1 MISLRDFQQQDTE
14 QLISI
19 LNDTSVTQ
27 FLSSKIPSPYTA
39 SDANWWI
46 TEGSKSELIKAIT
59 LDDQLIGCVSVLPG
73 EFEFNR
79 SGELGYWLA
88 KEYWQQGI
96 TAKAATMLLETV
108 FTKTNIVRVFAYVCE
123 DNPASMKLLQ
133 KLGFEQDAILKNAMF
148 KQQQFFN
155 AHLFSLIKPHNKN

>member
-46 TEGSKSELIKAIT
+46 TEGSRSELIKAIT
-59 LDDQLIGCVSVLPG
+59 LDDQLIGCVSVLQG

-79 SGELGYWLA
+79 SAELGYWLA
-88 KEYWQQGI
+88 KEYWHKGSLHRQRLCYSKRYLLKRISSECLRMCVRI
-96 TAKAATMLLETV
+96 T
-108 FTKTNIVRVFAYVCE
+108 
-123 DNPASMKLLQ
+123 PPQ
-133 KLGFEQDAILKNAMF
+133 
-148 KQQQFFN
+148 
-155 AHLFSLIKPHNKN
+155 